1 MMREEYMVQRK
12 IIRLIVLLGAAF
24 LAASCGQDT
33 MIAESSRDGHLDEL
47 TIKSFALAEK
57 NAGEPVLKTIYV
69 FLPPGYDTS
78 SDRYP
83 VIYYFH
89 GHAADA
95 GELLSFEA
103 PLYKAMEEGMES
115 PYIIV
120 AVNGDNR
127 LGGSFYMNA
136 KNGARWEDHFTQE
149 LLPLIDRRYRTLDS
163 ARSRGLMGFSMGGFG
178 VIRLGLA
185 HPELFGAVWS
195 LCPGVFV
202 PGKGLL
208 DALPIWK
215 RFGGS
220 FLESYAA
227 AFSTEA
233 KIPRLDGSTEDQ
245 AVLTEW
251 EAGFGGWESRIK
263 AYNQQEYKLRDIRI
277 VYGEADM
284 FPWITEGSKYLAD
297 LMQKQGIPVEI
308 QGYPIGHTI
317 RAGTVKDDAL
327 PFFRQTL
334 LLK

>member
-1 MMREEYMVQRK
+1 MV
-12 IIRLIVLLGAAF
+12 LEVAF
-24 LAASCGQDT
+24 LAVSCGQDP
-33 MIAESSRDGHLDEL
+33 MISESRRDGHLDEL
-47 TIKSFALAEK
+47 TVKSFALAGK
-57 NAGEPVLKTIYV
+57 NAEEPVLKTIYV

-78 SDRYP
+78 TDRYP
-83 VIYYFH
+83 VIYYLH
-89 GHAADA
+89 GHSADS

-103 PLYKAMEEGMES
+103 PLYGAMEQGAEA
-115 PYIIV
+115 PFILV

-127 LGGSFYMNA
+127 LGGSFYVNA
-136 KNGARWEDHFTQE
+136 KNGGRWEDHFIRE
-149 LLPLIDRRYRTLDS
+149 LLPLIDRRYRTLAS
-163 ARSRGLMGFSMGGFG
+163 GRSRGLMGFSMGGFG
-178 VIRLGLA
+178 VLHLGLA
-185 HPELFGAVWS
+185 HPELFGAVWA

-202 PGKGLL
+202 PDKGLK
-208 DALPIWK
+208 DAIPIWK
-215 RFGGS
+215 RFGDS
-220 FLESYAA
+220 FMESYAA

-233 KIPRLDGSTEDQ
+233 KIPKLDGSTEDQ
-245 AVLTEW
+245 AVLAEW

-263 AYNQQEYKLRDIRI
+263 AYNQQEHKLRGIRI

-334 LLK
+334 FLR